1 MIRKTMTAAI
11 AAAFIAPVGAIAQ
24 DTQSTSAAYSAR
36 PLSAESAFNPAISLI
51 LDGKYRHFKQDP
63 DDYTIGGFL
72 PPGGGHD
79 DDDGDGHAHGFG
91 PGEKGFGLDAS
102 ELTISANIDPYFTG
116 YFTAGISGEDE
127 IEIEEAF
134 IQNSGYLP
142 GATIK
147 FGRFLSGFGYL
158 NERHAHTWDFV
169 DAPLVHQAFFGGHLQ
184 EEGLQLRYV
193 APTPIFLQFG
203 LEGGRGAGYP
213 GSEREKNGFNSG
225 AAFVHVGGDVG
236 FSNSYRFGA
245 SYRQTRAAER
255 HYEGEDLGF
264 EADPEAEVELLDVES
279 KMWGVDFIWKWAPN
293 GDPYARNFKFQAEY
307 FQSEEDGDLEI
318 IGVGGPDDE
327 GAFNSKKK
335 GWYAQ
340 AVYQFM
346 PRWRAGVRYDELRSG
361 SFNFVGD
368 DGIYTAADLEQLRRH
383 KPKRTSAMIDF
394 SPSEFSRF
402 RVQFSR
408 DEARFDEK
416 DNQIF
421 VQYIMS
427 LGAHGAHRF

>member
-1 MIRKTMTAAI
+1 MIRNTMAAAI
-11 AAAFIAPVGAIAQ
+11 AATFVAPAAAIAQ
-24 DTQSTSAAYSAR
+24 DSQSTSAAYSAR

-63 DDYTIGGFL
+63 DDYNIGGFL
-72 PPGGGHD
+72 PPGGGH
-79 DDDGDGHAHGFG
+79 DDGDGHAHGFG
-91 PGEKGFGLDAS
+91 PGEKGFGLDES

-142 GATIK
+142 GTTIK
-147 FGRFLSGFGYL
+147 FGRFFSGFGYQ
-158 NERHAHTWDFV
+158 NEQHSHTWDFV
-169 DAPLVHQAFFGGHLQ
+169 DLPLVHQAFFGGNLADD
-184 EEGLQLRYV
+184 GLQLRYV
-193 APTPIFLQFG
+193 APTPVFLEFG
-203 LEGGRGAGYP
+203 IEGGRGANFP

-225 AAFVHVGGDVG
+225 AAFVRVGGDVG
-236 FSNSYRFGA
+236 FSNSYRFGT
-245 SYRQTRAAER
+245 SYRQTRAVER
-255 HYEGEDLGF
+255 HFEGEDLGF

-279 KMWGVDFIWKWAPN
+279 KMWGVDFVWKWAPN
-293 GDPYARNFKFQAEY
+293 GDPSARNFKFQAEY

-318 IGVGGPDDE
+318 IGDGGPDDE
-327 GAFNSKKK
+327 GAFSSKKK

-346 PRWRAGVRYDELRSG
+346 PRWRVGARYDELRSG
-361 SFNFVGD
+361 NFNFVG
-368 DGIYTAADLEQLRRH
+368 GTYTAAALEQLRNH

-416 DNQIF
+416 DTQIF